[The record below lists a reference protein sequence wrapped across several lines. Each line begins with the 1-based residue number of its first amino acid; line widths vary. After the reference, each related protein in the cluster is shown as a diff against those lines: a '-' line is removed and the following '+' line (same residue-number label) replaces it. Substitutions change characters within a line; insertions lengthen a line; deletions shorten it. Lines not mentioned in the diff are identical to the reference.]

1 MATAMPNTIPTMINR
16 LFIPKAFTAQLK
28 IECERLGIDME
39 EYFKGKIKN

>member
-1 MATAMPNTIPTMINR
+1 MATAMPKIIPTIINR

-28 IECERLGIDME
+28 IDCERLGTDME